1 VTYTQLK
8 RAVDAASVAAANNVK
23 ISTPGETYAQRKQR
37 VTEAAREMLQLNNVT
52 DIASLEV
59 YLCDDSPLPP
69 DFDICPPPGEPPRKL
84 AYVRA
89 TQEAPVYFLHLFGID
104 PRHMV
109 NFEKNSE
116 LLNTVPDI
124 PAPKVLSKAELDGKE
139 YLVVEKMRGKA
150 LESFTGQPEELLYQF
165 GIWLAKVHRSRA
177 NFFGNIAK
185 TSTEHKD
192 RFHSRLAETIKMM
205 AEREYP
211 EDSKIRKVSGNIL
224 EELKSLPVPDWF
236 CPIMPDMSS
245 SQFLADEGRIS
256 AIVDIEAYVVGPR
269 ILDFIA
275 LEYVLDK
282 EASRPFLEGYCSMLD
297 VPPLSGYR
305 KVYRY
310 FYLLLGIQGTVDLD
324 EWMAQPELF

>member
-1 VTYTQLK
+1 
-8 RAVDAASVAAANNVK
+8 
-23 ISTPGETYAQRKQR
+23 
-37 VTEAAREMLQLNNVT
+37 M
-52 DIASLEV
+52 DIAYRHDLLQRLFSEKIEHVELQDPGYSGHASDVWVVKTASEESV
-59 YLCDDSPLPP
+59 VRCSRLTNEP
-69 DFDICPPPGEPPRKL
+69 DHEFWWGC
-84 AYVRA
+84 
-89 TQEAPVYFLHLFGID
+89 LHLFGID

-192 RFHSRLAETIKMM
+192 RFHTRLAETIKIM

-245 SQFLADEGRIS
+245 SQFLAEEGRIS